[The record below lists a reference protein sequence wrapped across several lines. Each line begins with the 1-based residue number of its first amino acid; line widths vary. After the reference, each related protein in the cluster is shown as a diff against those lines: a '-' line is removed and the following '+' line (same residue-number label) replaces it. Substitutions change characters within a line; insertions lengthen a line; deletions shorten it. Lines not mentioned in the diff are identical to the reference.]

1 MQKSGLRIF
10 SLQTVSLGSYL
21 LTTNP
26 VQSLGNQAEAPS
38 GGGTGV
44 FEVFFFGRMPKKNRI
59 TLKRLT
65 SRSYR
70 AMIRA
75 KETKAMIRYFG
86 PMPIF
91 QRMTNQPTQRI
102 IV

>member
-1 MQKSGLRIF
+1 M
-10 SLQTVSLGSYL
+10 TYL
-21 LTTNP
+21 FTTYP
-26 VQSLGNQAEAPS
+26 VQSLNNQAEVLAGRGS
-38 GGGTGV
+38 GF
-44 FEVFFFGRMPKKNRI
+44 FEGFFLDRMPKKNRI

-86 PMPIF
+86 PMPMF
-91 QRMTNQPTQRI
+91 QRMTNQTTQRI

>member
-1 MQKSGLRIF
+1 MQRL
-10 SLQTVSLGSYL
+10 VGSDVPYHL
-21 LTTNP
+21 P
-26 VQSLGNQAEAPS
+26 VQSLDNQVAAPS
-38 GGGTGV
+38 GGGVGISKG
-44 FEVFFFGRMPKKNRI
+44 FFFGRIPKKNRI

-65 SRSYR
+65 SRSYK

-75 KETKAMIRYFG
+75 KETKAMVKYFS

>member
-1 MQKSGLRIF
+1 MVHLV
-10 SLQTVSLGSYL
+10 TA
-21 LTTNP
+21 NP
-26 VQSLGNQAEAPS
+26 VQSLDNQAEVLAGRGS
-38 GGGTGV
+38 GI
-44 FEVFFFGRMPKKNRI
+44 FEGFFFGRMPKKNRI
-59 TLKRLT
+59 PLKRLA

-75 KETKAMIRYFG
+75 KETYAMIRYFG

-91 QRMTNQPTQRI
+91 QLMTNQPTQRI